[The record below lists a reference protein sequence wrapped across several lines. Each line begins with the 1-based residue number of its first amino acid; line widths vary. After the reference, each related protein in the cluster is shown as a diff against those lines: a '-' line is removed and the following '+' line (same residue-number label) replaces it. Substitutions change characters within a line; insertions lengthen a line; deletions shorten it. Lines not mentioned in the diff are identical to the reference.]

1 MSAVTAAQA
10 FADAAAA
17 MVNQHDVTDT
27 LAHLLSSYADLT
39 GAAAAGM
46 LVQDDQGQLELLS
59 ATSHQ
64 ATELELYQLQ
74 HDSGPCVEAFQ
85 SGTAVITQSGD
96 DLTGRWGEVG
106 TAIRTAGYSA
116 VVAVPLRWHGQVL
129 GAMNA
134 FHRTSETLT
143 AEARLLSQAF
153 GDVATMVIV
162 QTELSTAQVEERIRT
177 VLGGRTVV
185 ELAKGVIAHTTGLD
199 MAAAYRLLVERAL
212 ENGATLTETA
222 DEVIRQAQYR
232 D

>member
-1 MSAVTAAQA
+1 MTAVTAAQA

-17 MVNQHDVTDT
+17 MVSQHDTTDT
-27 LAHLLSSYADLT
+27 LAHLLTSYADLT

-46 LVQDDQGQLELLS
+46 LVKDDHGQLELLS

-64 ATELELYQLQ
+64 AGELELYQLQ
-74 HDSGPCVEAFQ
+74 HDTGPCVEAFQ
-85 SGTAVITQSGD
+85 SGTAVNARSDEIGE
-96 DLTGRWGEVG
+96 RWGDVG
-106 TAIRTAGYSA
+106 TAILSAGFHA

-134 FHRTSETLT
+134 FHRTPESVDEET
-143 AEARLLSQAF
+143 RLLSQAF
-153 GDVATMVIV
+153 ADVASMVIV

-185 ELAKGVIAHTTGLD
+185 ELAKGVLAHTTGLD

-212 ENGATLTETA
+212 DNGTTLSETA
-222 DEVIRQAQYR
+222 DDVIRQAQHR

>member
-10 FADAAAA
+10 FAEAAAA
-17 MVNQHDVTDT
+17 MVNQHDTTDT

-46 LVQDDQGQLELLS
+46 LVKDDQGQLELLS

-74 HDSGPCVEAFQ
+74 HDTGPCVEAFQ
-85 SGTAVITQSGD
+85 TATAVIAASGD
-96 DLTGRWGEVG
+96 ELAERWGEVG
-106 TAIRTAGYSA
+106 TAISTAGYHA

-134 FHRTSETLT
+134 FHRTPETIDE
-143 AEARLLSQAF
+143 EARLLSQAF
-153 GDVATMVIV
+153 ADVATMVIV
-162 QTELSTAQVEERIRT
+162 QIELSTAQVEERIRT

-185 ELAKGVIAHTTGLD
+185 ELAKGVLAHTTGLD

-212 ENGATLTETA
+212 DNGTTLTETA
-222 DEVIRQAQYR
+222 DEVIRQAQHR
-232 D
+232 T